1 MGKHSRYMI
10 NSTAMPYVTLLCKN
24 DSPYPSAY
32 LVAWQRQLGPYFL
45 IKKPKLDYHSDQ
57 SKILALYKALPETET
72 TRVLNNRPE
81 KKLLLI
87 TQTKF
92 ELKF

>member
-10 NSTAMPYVTLLCKN
+10 NSTVMPYVTLLCKN

-57 SKILALYKALPETET
+57 SKILALIKRCLKLKPPVFST
-72 TRVLNNRPE
+72 TRPE

-92 ELKF
+92 ESKF